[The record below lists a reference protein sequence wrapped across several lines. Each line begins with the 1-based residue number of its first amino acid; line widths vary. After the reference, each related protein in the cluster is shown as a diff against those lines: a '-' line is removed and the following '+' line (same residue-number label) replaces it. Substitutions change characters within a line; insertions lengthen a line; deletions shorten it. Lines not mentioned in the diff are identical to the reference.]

1 MKQNS
6 RFYNLSV
13 FTALK
18 TTTVLCDEH
27 TIQYL
32 KTDET
37 HVRSLFISFYC
48 IITSVI
54 AEIRLYIHSRL
65 RLKCST
71 SKHHLFSRNLV
82 YNAICT
88 HAVNPKPTNTIFSN
102 APVCNA
108 TMFHV
113 DTLPFNTGVNIL
125 LYWDKNLSLA
135 YNKTMI

>member
-37 HVRSLFISFYC
+37 LRSSQKSDYIY
-48 IITSVI
+48 I
-54 AEIRLYIHSRL
+54 AGLD
-65 RLKCST
+65 
-71 SKHHLFSRNLV
+71 
-82 YNAICT
+82 
-88 HAVNPKPTNTIFSN
+88 SN
-102 APVCNA
+102 AA
-108 TMFHV
+108 
-113 DTLPFNTGVNIL
+113 LQNTTF
-125 LYWDKNLSLA
+125 SLA
-135 YNKTMI
+135 I